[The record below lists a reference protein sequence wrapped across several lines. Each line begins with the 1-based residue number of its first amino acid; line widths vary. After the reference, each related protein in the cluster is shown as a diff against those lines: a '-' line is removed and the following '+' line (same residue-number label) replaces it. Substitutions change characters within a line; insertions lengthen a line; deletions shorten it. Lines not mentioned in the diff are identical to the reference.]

1 MKVLVLGGS
10 VFLSRAVAQAH
21 RARADDVTCL
31 VRNADGRLP
40 AGLRAVSADRA
51 LGTSAYDEVRG
62 SWDAVV
68 DVATDPRFVRD
79 ALEVLG
85 ERAHHWTYVSSCS
98 VYRDQD
104 HVALDESSATVEPIF
119 DGDARSPENYAA
131 AKSACESLCRDAR
144 GERLSVV
151 RPGLIVGAG
160 DPSDRGG
167 YWPMRFV
174 RDDLPVLVP
183 TAASCA
189 AQMIDVRDVAQWIA
203 RCNVDALTGVFNAV
217 GDVRGLRELLEETR
231 SLLGHRGAVVE
242 AADDWLLERGVSPW
256 SGPESLP
263 LWIPTGTGLDGFQR
277 RSNAT
282 ARAHAMSLRPLG
294 ETIAEIVAHERE
306 RGFSRERAAGLSARR
321 EGELLVELGAF
332 D

>member
-40 AGLRAVSADRA
+40 AGVRAVSADRA

-85 ERAHHWTYVSSCS
+85 ERTHHWTYVSSCS

-242 AADDWLLERGVSPW
+242 AADEWLLERGVSPW

-282 ARAHAMSLRPLG
+282 ARAHAMPLRPLG